1 MKQEIAKLIC
11 FGQGGDTVHLENN
24 STICGYGS
32 PEQPHASKPSESLT
46 IPDGCPVIDKREA
59 VETEKGYKH
68 VFNGPMVNVD
78 LADEEIDPCP
88 FTLDVFG
95 INGLTKVSTKKYI
108 EGWKSVGARIGYYKN
123 QQIVWEDENAKTES
137 FEKEDFQTEV
147 LQEKTKE
154 F

>member
-11 FGQGGDTVHLENN
+11 FGLGGDTVHLGNN

-32 PEQPHASKPSESLT
+32 PEKPHAATPSESLS

-78 LADEEIDPCP
+78 LADEEIDPSP
-88 FTLDVFG
+88 FSIPVFG
-95 INGLTKVSTKKYI
+95 INGLTKVSTKKYV
-108 EGWKSVGARIGYYKN
+108 EGWKFVGARIGYYKN
-123 QQIVWEDENAKTES
+123 QQIVWEDENAKTEVPS
-137 FEKEDFQTEV
+137 DQNFQTEV
-147 LQEKTKE
+147 LQETAKE
-154 F
+154 L